1 MLRDVKTRWNSTFSM
16 LDFAMLYRKPL
27 DLLSGER
34 GNELRQFELK
44 EEEWRLVAQLRDAL
58 KVCMRHTVTSLLSDF
73 PTAPDL
79 SRCGHF
85 LLKSDA
91 EPRHCNPGYGPHRQ
105 GPNFTKSRLYL

>member
-1 MLRDVKTRWNSTFSM
+1 LEQLRKLAYKIVNSSMKLLPAWKALLHELQLPEKLMPRDVKTRWNSTFAM

-58 KVCMRHTVTSLLSDF
+58 KVCMRRVTSTLSDF
-73 PTAPDL
+73 PTVR
-79 SRCGHF
+79 S
-85 LLKSDA
+85 
-91 EPRHCNPGYGPHRQ
+91 
-105 GPNFTKSRLYL
+105 FTM